1 MFYDYSADELRLD
14 RQTAERVRVQ
24 QLANFTSGQPWGV
37 FLLETATPKLYGGQ
51 LRRASRATC
60 SLRKPRLQ
68 FHCSEYPIAGK
79 PTRFLK
85 PRRSLRDPQAWET

>member
-1 MFYDYSADELRLD
+1 MFYDYSADELSLD
-14 RQTAERVRVQ
+14 RQTAERVQ

-60 SLRKPRLQ
+60 PLCKPCLQ
-68 FHCSEYPIAGK
+68 FRCAEH
-79 PTRFLK
+79 R
-85 PRRSLRDPQAWET
+85 